1 MSKISPAAALLQW
14 WARLHRLPGGR
25 WLFAL
30 IIRRGIP
37 YTSSVRPEVLTI
49 EPGHARV
56 MMADRRRV
64 RNHLNSVHAIALAN
78 LGEFYGGLAM
88 TATLPPTVRGIL
100 VGIRVEYHKKARGVL
115 LAECRCDVP
124 PVTATMNYEVV
135 SRISNSSGD
144 VVATVT
150 AVWRLDPA

>member
-1 MSKISPAAALLQW
+1 MFSRLLG
-14 WARLHRLPGGR
+14 AFVPYSGSIGPRVEELRPG
-25 WLFAL
+25 
-30 IIRRGIP
+30 
-37 YTSSVRPEVLTI
+37 Y
-49 EPGHARV
+49 ARV
-56 MMADRRRV
+56 RMRDRRAV
-64 RNHLNSVHAIALAN
+64 RNHLRSVHAIALAN
-78 LGEFYGGLAM
+78 VGEFSGGLAM

-115 LAECRCDVP
+115 IAECNCEVP

-135 SRISNSSGD
+135 SRISNTSGD